1 MERRQDKLL
10 DFPPLRW
17 AVLTVFSHVLP
28 ERSHVTEQ
36 RAGVLEKLRS
46 AW

>member
-1 MERRQDKLL
+1 MGNRKKTEDKLL

-17 AVLTVFSHVLP
+17 AVLTGFSHVLP

-36 RAGVLEKLRS
+36 RAGVLEKL
-46 AW
+46 